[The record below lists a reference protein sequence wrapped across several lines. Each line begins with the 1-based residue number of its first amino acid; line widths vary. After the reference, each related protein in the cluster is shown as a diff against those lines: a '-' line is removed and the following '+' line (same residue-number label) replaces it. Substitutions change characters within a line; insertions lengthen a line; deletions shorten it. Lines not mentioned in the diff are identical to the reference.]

1 MLNHPA
7 VLAYAWGEIYL
18 GAGVETRRS
27 RIAPAFEALER
38 IRSTLLLELASGP
51 GSRTVAMPPVTLD
64 RVQRSVLAP
73 GELLLLAWTSNERS
87 WLLAV
92 SRDTAVSLPLPQD
105 SKLDRDVNLLREAIA
120 AKPALGA
127 DAIDR
132 MLADAGERLLGP
144 VVPLLR
150 RYSRVIVVPAGSLQR
165 LPFEAL
171 RLPLGRGGALAPLGV
186 THVVARSPSA
196 SVLALARSRTRARN
210 GDLALLAVANPRGPG
225 GRALP
230 GALAEVRALEARYRG
245 VRALEAP
252 RDAETALAAMT
263 GAAAVHVA
271 AHADFD
277 PVSPWRSALQLADGP
292 PVRARDLLARKLGPE
307 VVVLAACETAGGTM
321 RGTGGMEGLST
332 AVICAGARGVVA
344 TLWPVDDALARRFV
358 SVFYEEA
365 ERAPDAGTALTR
377 ARAAVYADGAAAR
390 DWAAFTLVG
399 DPAARLR
406 LVRK

>member
-1 MLNHPA
+1 
-7 VLAYAWGEIYL
+7 
-18 GAGVETRRS
+18 
-27 RIAPAFEALER
+27 
-38 IRSTLLLELASGP
+38 
-51 GSRTVAMPPVTLD
+51 MPPVTLD

-92 SRDTAVSLPLPQD
+92 SRDTAVSLPLPTE
-105 SKLDRDVNLLREAIA
+105 SKLERDVNLLREAIA

-127 DAIDR
+127 EAIDR

-150 RYSRVIVVPAGSLQR
+150 RYGRVIVVPAGSLQR

-377 ARAAVYADGAAAR
+377 ARAAVHADGAPAR